1 MDKLKA
7 NVNTIFSANL
17 GKKGR
22 AASWFVAFLGAAA
35 YTYWTNRE
43 NGQVFTKEDQ
53 TKWNASKEERNR

>member
-1 MDKLKA
+1 MYSL
-7 NVNTIFSANL
+7 FSHVMLNK
-17 GKKGR
+17 KKGR
-22 AASWFVAFLGAAA
+22 AASWFVASLGAAA